1 LIRHQKMLNPMNS
14 LNKSDL
20 LQWIK
25 NSLRTRS
32 NILAHGNQGHVY
44 LYEVKGH
51 RLIVKTPTG
60 WGLGK
65 YIRRVMLRNEY
76 RAYSRLS
83 GVSGVPSCY
92 GLLDGRYLVLECID
106 GIPAR
111 KAPIEDRAMFFESLL
126 RLIKELHKAGVA
138 HGDLKKKDNVFV
150 VNARTP
156 YILDFGVAIVKKP
169 GFGPLNHYLYD
180 LERQFDLNA
189 WVKLKYKGKVK
200 KVSDEDRAHYHR
212 TAVEKVSGWIKRG
225 YLKLKKRAKVERHV
239 YGSL

>member
-1 LIRHQKMLNPMNS
+1 MIPHRKMLSHMNS
-14 LNKSDL
+14 LNQSDL
-20 LQWIK
+20 LQWIEK
-25 NSLRTRS
+25 SLRTRS

-44 LYEVKGH
+44 LYEVNGH

-60 WGLGK
+60 RGLGQ

-76 RAYSRLS
+76 KAYSRLS

-111 KAPIEDRAMFFESLL
+111 KAPIEDRAVFFESLL
-126 RLIKELHKAGVA
+126 NLIKELHKAGVA

-150 VNARTP
+150 VNARAP
-156 YILDFGVAIVKKP
+156 YVLDFGVAIVKKP

-180 LERQFDLNA
+180 LARHFDFNA
-189 WVKLKYKGKVK
+189 WVKFKYKGKFK
-200 KVSDEDRAHYHR
+200 KVSDEDRTYYNR
-212 TAVEKVSGWIKRG
+212 TAVEKVSGSIKRG
-225 YLKLKKRAKVERHV
+225 YLKLKRRLIVH
-239 YGSL
+239 